1 MMEVATVVDSNQWS
15 NTAKELWQ
23 KLSNVKITNPFK
35 LRSEKNQAPRYWVP
49 GTEKKI
55 KEFLGW
61 DLDE

>member
-1 MMEVATVVDSNQWS
+1 MEETTVTNGNQWS

-23 KLSNVKITNPFK
+23 KLSSVKLVNSFR
-35 LRSEKNQAPRYWVP
+35 LRRGRDQAPEYWGA

-61 DLDE
+61 DLE

>member
-1 MMEVATVVDSNQWS
+1 MADNNQWS

-23 KLSNVKITNPFK
+23 KLSSVKLNNPFK
-35 LRSEKNQAPRYWVP
+35 IRKGKSQAPQYWTA

-61 DLDE
+61 DLE

>member
-1 MMEVATVVDSNQWS
+1 MADNNQWS

-23 KLSNVKITNPFK
+23 KLSSIKLNNPFR
-35 LRSEKNQAPRYWVP
+35 LRKGKDQVPQYWTA

-61 DLDE
+61 DLD